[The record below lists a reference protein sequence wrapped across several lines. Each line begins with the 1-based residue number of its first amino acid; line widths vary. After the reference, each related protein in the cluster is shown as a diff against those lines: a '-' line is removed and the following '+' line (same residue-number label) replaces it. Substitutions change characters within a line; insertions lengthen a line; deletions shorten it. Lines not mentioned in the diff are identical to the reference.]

1 MFSFPPPSPRTA
13 ISGGTYYDPELS
25 ICTDFLLGQAA
36 VKKQDW
42 NFKDYYNE
50 DWFKTHFMI
59 DLG

>member
-36 VKKQDW
+36 VKKQD
-42 NFKDYYNE
+42 
-50 DWFKTHFMI
+50 
-59 DLG
+59 